1 MSTRQ
6 IGVIISSNDAETCW
20 NALRYANF
28 CLNQKDKVKI
38 FFMGKGVEYRK
49 ISTDKFNTVEQA
61 EEFMQSGGKIYA
73 CGSCMKSREQE
84 GSEMCPISTMK
95 DMYEIVKESDKVV
108 TF

>member
-1 MSTRQ
+1 MK

-28 CLNQKDKVKI
+28 AIGQKDEVKA
-38 FFMGKGVEYRK
+38 FFMGKGVEYQK
-49 ISTDKFNTVEQA
+49 VSSDKFNTIEQA
-61 EEFMQSGGKIYA
+61 DKFLKAGGKIYA
-73 CGSCMKSREQE
+73 CGTCIKSREQE

-95 DMYEIVKESDKVV
+95 DMYEIIKESDKAV

>member
-1 MSTRQ
+1 MN
-6 IGVIISSNDAETCW
+6 IGIVISSNDAETCW

-28 CLNQKDKVKI
+28 CLLQKDEVKV
-38 FFMGKGVEYRK
+38 FFMGKGVEYQK
-49 ISTDKFNTVEQA
+49 ISIEKFNTGEQA
-61 EEFMQSGGKIYA
+61 KNFIQAGGKIYA
-73 CGSCMKSREQE
+73 CGSCIESREQE